1 MPEELIHRKRRL
13 SSFQI
18 IILGFAGVILF
29 GALLL
34 MLPISTT
41 GRNVTPFHETLFTAT
56 SAVCVTGLVVQDTGS
71 YWSGF
76 GQAVILA
83 LIQVGGLG
91 VVTVAASFALLS
103 GRKISL
109 MQRSTMQDA
118 ISAPSV
124 GGIVRLTRFI
134 LRGTLILELLGA
146 LAMLPVFCRDY
157 GWRGVWMAV
166 FHSISA
172 FCNAGFDILGTK
184 TNLYPSLTGYAD
196 SPVINITVMLLIV
209 IGGIGFLTWD
219 DICENRW
226 QFQRYRMQSKVILV
240 TTTFLLVLPTLYFYC
255 FEFTAG
261 SARQRILLSMFQSV
275 TPRTA
280 GFNTAD
286 LAAMG
291 STSQAL
297 MVVLMLLGGSPGSTA
312 GGMKTTTFAVLL
324 ANMWATF
331 RRRED
336 AEFFGRRM
344 DGSAV
349 KNAATIAGMY
359 LTLFFLGAF
368 VIATAE
374 QLPMSVCLYETASAV
389 ATVGLTLGITPQLG
403 ILSQGVLIALMFLGR
418 VGGLTLIYAAF
429 GSSPAHS
436 RLPQEKIAI
445 G

>member
-1 MPEELIHRKRRL
+1 
-13 SSFQI
+13 
-18 IILGFAGVILF
+18 
-29 GALLL
+29 
-34 MLPISTT
+34 
-41 GRNVTPFHETLFTAT
+41 
-56 SAVCVTGLVVQDTGS
+56 
-71 YWSGF
+71 
-76 GQAVILA
+76 
-83 LIQVGGLG
+83 
-91 VVTVAASFALLS
+91 
-103 GRKISL
+103 
-109 MQRSTMQDA
+109 
-118 ISAPSV
+118 
-124 GGIVRLTRFI
+124 
-134 LRGTLILELLGA
+134 
-146 LAMLPVFCRDY
+146 
-157 GWRGVWMAV
+157 
-166 FHSISA
+166 
-172 FCNAGFDILGTK
+172 
-184 TNLYPSLTGYAD
+184 
-196 SPVINITVMLLIV
+196 
-209 IGGIGFLTWD
+209 
-219 DICENRW
+219 
-226 QFQRYRMQSKVILV
+226 
-240 TTTFLLVLPTLYFYC
+240 
-255 FEFTAG
+255 
-261 SARQRILLSMFQSV
+261 MFQSV

-291 STSQAL
+291 SASQAL

-336 AEFFGRRM
+336 AEFFGRRI

-359 LTLFFLGAF
+359 LTLFCLGAF
-368 VIATAE
+368 VIAAAE

-403 ILSQGVLIALMFLGR
+403 VLSQGVLIALMFLGR

>member
-1 MPEELIHRKRRL
+1 MPKKIIRRKHRL
-13 SSFQI
+13 SSFQTI
-18 IILGFAGVILF
+18 TLGFAGVILL

-34 MLPISTT
+34 MLPISTIA
-41 GRNVTPFHETLFTAT
+41 GCVTPFNETLFTAT

-76 GQAVILA
+76 GQTIILV
-83 LIQVGGLG
+83 LIQIGGLG
-91 VVTVAASFALLS
+91 VITVAASFALLS

-118 ISAPSV
+118 ISAPKV

-134 LRGTLILELLGA
+134 LRGTFLIELLGA
-146 LAMLPVFCRDY
+146 LAMLPVFCHDY
-157 GWRGVWMAV
+157 GWRGIWMAV

-172 FCNAGFDILGTK
+172 FCNAGFDILGTES
-184 TNLYPSLTGYAD
+184 NLYPSLTGYAGN
-196 SPVINITVMLLIV
+196 PTINITIMLLIV
-209 IGGIGFLTWD
+209 VGGIGFLTWD
-219 DICENRW
+219 DVCENKWRLH
-226 QFQRYRMQSKVILV
+226 RYRMQSKVILV
-240 TTTFLLVLPTLYFYC
+240 TTAFLLVLPSLYFYC

-336 AEFFGRRM
+336 AEFFGRRI

-368 VIATAE
+368 VIAAAE

>member
-1 MPEELIHRKRRL
+1 
-13 SSFQI
+13 
-18 IILGFAGVILF
+18 
-29 GALLL
+29 
-34 MLPISTT
+34 
-41 GRNVTPFHETLFTAT
+41 
-56 SAVCVTGLVVQDTGS
+56 
-71 YWSGF
+71 
-76 GQAVILA
+76 
-83 LIQVGGLG
+83 
-91 VVTVAASFALLS
+91 
-103 GRKISL
+103 
-109 MQRSTMQDA
+109 
-118 ISAPSV
+118 
-124 GGIVRLTRFI
+124 
-134 LRGTLILELLGA
+134 
-146 LAMLPVFCRDY
+146 
-157 GWRGVWMAV
+157 
-166 FHSISA
+166 
-172 FCNAGFDILGTK
+172 
-184 TNLYPSLTGYAD
+184 
-196 SPVINITVMLLIV
+196 
-209 IGGIGFLTWD
+209 
-219 DICENRW
+219 
-226 QFQRYRMQSKVILV
+226 
-240 TTTFLLVLPTLYFYC
+240 
-255 FEFTAG
+255 
-261 SARQRILLSMFQSV
+261 MFQSV

-336 AEFFGRRM
+336 AEFFGRRI
-344 DGSAV
+344 DSSAV

-368 VIATAE
+368 VIAAAE

>member
-1 MPEELIHRKRRL
+1 MTETVFRLKRHL
-13 SSFQI
+13 TSFQI
-18 IILGFAGVILF
+18 MILGFAGVILL
-29 GALLL
+29 GALVL
-34 MLPISTT
+34 MLPIATVQ
-41 GRNVTPFHETLFTAT
+41 RVWTPFHEALFTST

-71 YWSGF
+71 YWSAF
-76 GQAVILA
+76 GQTVILL
-83 LIQVGGLG
+83 LIQIGGLG
-91 VVTVAASFALLS
+91 VITGAVTFLMLS
-103 GRKISL
+103 GRNITLKE
-109 MQRSTMQDA
+109 RSAMQDA
-118 ISAPSV
+118 ISAPAV

-134 LRGTLILELLGA
+134 LKGTFLVELLGA
-146 LAMLPVFCRDY
+146 LALLPIFCRDY
-157 GWRGVWMAV
+157 GLRGVWMSV
-166 FHSISA
+166 FHSVSA
-172 FCNAGFDILGTK
+172 FCNAGFDILGRTDSS
-184 TNLYPSLTGYAD
+184 YPSLTAYAAD
-196 SPVINITVMLLIV
+196 PLVNIVIMLLIIV
-209 IGGIGFLTWD
+209 GGIGFLTWD
-219 DICENRW
+219 DVCTHGLHLR
-226 QFQRYRMQSKVILV
+226 RYRMQSKVILV
-240 TTTFLLVLPTLYFYC
+240 TTAFLLVLPSLYFYC

-336 AEFFGRRM
+336 AEFFGRRI

-368 VIATAE
+368 VIAAAE